1 MTVAGAT
8 IHGRQVAVFLF
19 AHQDD
24 EFGVFQAID
33 NCCRQG
39 LRVICIFFTTSVGRT
54 GLAATRDEESRRVLR
69 SLGVGE
75 QDILFTGTRLGIDDG
90 SLPSQLDAAS
100 SWLTHY
106 LSTLDHIALLCIPC
120 WEGGHH
126 DHDSL
131 HAMSVHLAERL
142 ALLGVTRQYALY
154 NALGRRWPFLNVLSP
169 LDANGPVE
177 THPISW
183 RNRMRF
189 LKLCLSY
196 PSQLQVWSGLFPMV
210 LLHYLSQGVQTLQ
223 PVSPSRPFERPHA
236 GQLQY
241 ERKGFFSWAEMQLR
255 LVAWRSRSEQNLDR
269 KTLPER

>member
-1 MTVAGAT
+1 MTNPSFPAPRGDA
-8 IHGRQVAVFLF
+8 RQASQVEVFLF

-39 LRVICIFFTTSVGRT
+39 MHVICIFFTTSLGRDR
-54 GLAATRDEESRRVLR
+54 LAATRDEESRRVLR
-69 SLGVGE
+69 SLGVDQ
-75 QDILFTGTRLGIDDG
+75 QDILFAGSQLGIDDG
-90 SLPSQLDAAS
+90 SLPSHLSAAS
-100 SWLTHY
+100 SWLTQY
-106 LSTLDHIALLCIPC
+106 LSTLDNIALLCIPC

-131 HAMSVHLAERL
+131 HAMAVHLVERMG
-142 ALLGVTRQYALY
+142 LLDVTRQYALY

-169 LDANGPVE
+169 LELNGPTE
-177 THPISW
+177 IHPIPW
-183 RNRMRF
+183 RNRLRF

-210 LLHYLSQGVQTLQ
+210 LLHYLFQGVQTLQ
-223 PVSPSRPFERPHA
+223 PVSPTRPLQRPHA

-241 ERKGFFSWAEMQLR
+241 ERKGFFSWGRMEER
-255 LVAWRSRSEQNLDR
+255 LEAWRRECASLFD
-269 KTLPER
+269 